1 MSKYGD
7 LIKQARSPENQ
18 KTRKP
23 APKKEVAPVVV
34 MSGED
39 VNLSIK
45 VPLAKRRYW
54 VAQAKLQGTTITET
68 ITEALTKKFGEPER
82 A

>member
-1 MSKYGD
+1 MPCELS
-7 LIKQARSPENQ
+7 LTVWCMFRQP
-18 KTRKP
+18 
-23 APKKEVAPVVV
+23 PVNE
-34 MSGED
+34 ED

-68 ITEALTKKFGEPER
+68 ITEALTKKFGEPEHIL
-82 A
+82 